1 MDGRRMRLVFALR
14 SPRRARRSLPLGRQP
29 GFETAHAAADKM
41 QGAIKRRLLKL
52 LPVAMGAALFLAA
65 LWVLYHELRKYPP
78 ESILRSLEAIPA
90 QAILL
95 AFLLSAANYLILIQ
109 FDALAFRS
117 IGEHLP
123 YRRIMLAAFVGYA
136 LSNNAGFNT
145 ISGSS
150 VRYRFYAAWGVPG
163 GEIFRVIVFY
173 SLTFWVGLFW
183 LGGTLFLFQ
192 PMDIPA
198 ALRIP
203 FDTVRPLGAILLLL
217 GVAYLVLCALA
228 RKSLHLW
235 RLEIALPSLRM
246 AVFQIVLAALDW
258 MLVSAV
264 LYALLQPADRIPYLS
279 FLGIF
284 MLAQIA
290 GLVSQV
296 PGGIGVF
303 ETVIVL
309 LLREILPSP
318 QILGALLAFRAIYY
332 LLPLVVALVLM
343 GVHEIVEKRG
353 KGDAEMPG

>member
-1 MDGRRMRLVFALR
+1 
-14 SPRRARRSLPLGRQP
+14 
-29 GFETAHAAADKM
+29 
-41 QGAIKRRLLKL
+41 
-52 LPVAMGAALFLAA
+52 MGAALFLAA

-78 ESILRSLEAIPA
+78 ETILKSLAGIPA
-90 QAILL
+90 AVIFL
-95 AFLLSAANYLILIQ
+95 AVLFSAANYLVLIQ

-150 VRYRFYAAWGVPG
+150 VRYRFYSAWGVPG
-163 GEIFRVIVFY
+163 WEIFRVVVFY

-192 PMDIPA
+192 PMDIPPS
-198 ALRIP
+198 LRLP
-203 FDTVRPLGAILLLL
+203 FATVRPLGAILLSL
-217 GVAYLVLCALA
+217 GVVYLVLCAIA
-228 RKSLHLW
+228 RKSLRLW
-235 RLEIALPSLRM
+235 RLEIALPSLRL
-246 AVFQIVLAALDW
+246 ALFQIVLAALDW
-258 MLVSAV
+258 MLASAI
-264 LYALLQPADRIPYLS
+264 LYILLPSLDRLPYMT

-296 PGGIGVF
+296 PGGLGVF

-309 LLREILPSP
+309 LLREFLPSP
-318 QILGALLAFRAIYY
+318 EVLGALIAFRAVYY
-332 LLPLVVALVLM
+332 LLPLVVALVLL
-343 GVHEIVEKRG
+343 GVHEIVEKRRSG
-353 KGDAEMPG
+353 ASGSGAPPRE